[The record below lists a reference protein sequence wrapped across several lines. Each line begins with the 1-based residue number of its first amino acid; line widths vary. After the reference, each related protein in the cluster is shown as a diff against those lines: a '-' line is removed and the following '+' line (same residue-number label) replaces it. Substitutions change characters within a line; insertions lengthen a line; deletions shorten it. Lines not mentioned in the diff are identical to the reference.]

1 MAYDL
6 QEQEQLATFKAWWE
20 KYGNFALT
28 VVTLVLLAIA
38 GWNGWRWY
46 ERREAAAA
54 SAVYEQVLK
63 ALSANE
69 GAKVKEL
76 TGSLIQNHGRTV
88 FAAMAALHAA
98 KVNHDAN
105 DLPAARSQ
113 LQWVIDKSGREE
125 FALVARVRLA
135 GVLLDEKN
143 YDDALKLLSGDVPA
157 AHQTAF
163 ADRRGDVLL
172 AQGKAAEA
180 RSAWQLALDKADAQH
195 PLRQLIQ
202 LKLDALPAP
211 AVS

>member
-20 KYGNFALT
+20 KYGNFILT
-28 VVTLVLLAIA
+28 VVTVVLLAVA

-46 ERREAAAA
+46 ERREAATAA
-54 SAVYEQVLK
+54 VVYEQVLQ
-63 ALSANE
+63 ALAQNN

-76 TGSLIQNHGRTV
+76 TGALIQSHGRTV
-88 FAAMAALHAA
+88 YAAMAALQAA
-98 KVNHDAN
+98 RINHDAN
-105 DLPAARSQ
+105 DLAAARSQ
-113 LQWVIDKSGREE
+113 LQWVIDKSSHEE

-143 YDDALKLLSGDVPA
+143 YDEALRVLAGDVPP

-163 ADRRGDVLL
+163 ADRRGDILL

-180 RSAWQLALDKADAQH
+180 RAAWQLALEKAGPQH

-202 LKLDALPAP
+202 LKLDAAPAP

>member
-6 QEQEQLATFKAWWE
+6 EEQEQLATFKAWWA
-20 KYGNFALT
+20 KYGNAVLT
-28 VVTLVLLAIA
+28 VATLVLLAIA
-38 GWNGWRWY
+38 AWNGWRWY

-54 SAVYEQVLK
+54 SAIYAELGA
-63 ALSANE
+63 ALEANN

-76 TGSLIQNHGRTV
+76 AGTLIQAHGRTV
-88 FAAMAALHAA
+88 QAAMAALHAA
-98 KVNHDAN
+98 RVNHDAS
-105 DLPAARSQ
+105 DFAGARAQ
-113 LQWVIDKSGREE
+113 LQWVIDKSGHDE

-143 YDDALKLLSGDVPA
+143 FDEALKVLAGDVPA

-163 ADRRGDVLL
+163 ADRRGDVLM
-172 AQGKAAEA
+172 AQGKAADA
-180 RSAWQLALDKADAQH
+180 RAAWQQALDKAKAEH

-202 LKLDALPAP
+202 LKLDAVPAP

>member
-6 QEQEQLATFKAWWE
+6 QEQEQLATFKAWWD
-20 KYGNFALT
+20 KYGNFILT
-28 VVTLVLLAIA
+28 VVTLALLAVA
-38 GWNGWRWY
+38 AWNGWRWY

-54 SAVYEQVLK
+54 SVVYEQVMK
-63 ALSANE
+63 ALAENN
-69 GAKVKEL
+69 GARVKEL
-76 TGSLIQNHGRTV
+76 TGTLIQNHGRTV

-98 KVNHDAN
+98 KVNHEAN

-113 LQWVIDKSGREE
+113 LQWVIDKSGHGE
-125 FALVARVRLA
+125 FTLLARVRLA

-143 YDDALKLLSGDVPA
+143 FDEALKVLAGEVPP

-172 AQGKAAEA
+172 AQGKPAEA
-180 RSAWQLALDKADAQH
+180 RSAWQQALDKADPQH

-202 LKLDALPAP
+202 LKLDSVPAP

>member
-6 QEQEQLATFKAWWE
+6 EEQEQLATFKAWWA
-20 KYGNFALT
+20 KYGNLVLMAAT
-28 VVTLVLLAIA
+28 VVLLAFA
-38 GWNGWRWY
+38 AWNGWKWY

-54 SAVYEQVLK
+54 SAIYADLGS
-63 ALSANE
+63 ALETNNA
-69 GAKVKEL
+69 AKVKEL
-76 TGSLIQNHGRTV
+76 AGSLIQSHGRTV
-88 FAAMAALHAA
+88 HAAMAALHVARI
-98 KVNHDAN
+98 NHDAA
-105 DLPAARSQ
+105 DFAAARTQ
-113 LQWVIDKSGREE
+113 LQWVIDKSGHDE

-143 YDDALKLLSGDVPA
+143 YDQALKVLAGEVPA
-157 AHQTAF
+157 THQTAF

-180 RSAWQLALDKADAQH
+180 RAAWQQALDKADAQH

-202 LKLDALPAP
+202 LKIDAVPAP

>member
-105 DLPAARSQ
+105 DLPAARAQ

-143 YDDALKLLSGDVPA
+143 YDEALKLLAGEVPA

-211 AVS
+211 TVS

>member
-20 KYGNFALT
+20 RYGNFILT
-28 VVTLVLLAIA
+28 AATLVLLGIA
-38 GWNGWRWY
+38 AWNGWGWY

-54 SAVYEQVLK
+54 SAAYDRVLE
-63 ALSANE
+63 ALGKNDA
-69 GAKVKEL
+69 AKVKEL
-76 TGSLIQNHGRTV
+76 TGSLIQSHGRTV
-88 FAAMAALHAA
+88 FASMAALHTA
-98 KVNHDAN
+98 KVNHDAG
-105 DLPAARSQ
+105 DLAAARSQ
-113 LQWVIDKSGREE
+113 LQWVIDKSGHEE
-125 FALVARVRLA
+125 FTLIARVRLA

-143 YDDALKLLSGDVPA
+143 FDEALKVLGGDVPQ

-180 RSAWQLALDKADAQH
+180 RAAWQMALDKADAQH

-202 LKLDALPAP
+202 LKLDSVPAP

>member
-6 QEQEQLATFKAWWE
+6 EEQEQLATFKAWWA
-20 KYGNFALT
+20 KYGNAVLS
-28 VVTLVLLAIA
+28 VATLVLLAIA
-38 GWNGWRWY
+38 AWNGWRWY

-54 SAVYEQVLK
+54 SAIYAELGA
-63 ALSANE
+63 ALEASN

-76 TGSLIQNHGRTV
+76 AGTLIQGHGRTV
-88 FAAMAALHAA
+88 QAAMAALHAA
-98 KVNHDAN
+98 RVNHDAS
-105 DLPAARSQ
+105 DFAGARAQ
-113 LQWVIDKSGREE
+113 LQWVIDKSGHDE

-143 YDDALKLLSGDVPA
+143 FDEALKVLAGDVPA

-163 ADRRGDVLL
+163 ADRRGDVLM
-172 AQGKAAEA
+172 AQGKAADA
-180 RSAWQLALDKADAQH
+180 RAAWQQALDKATAEH

-202 LKLDALPAP
+202 LKLDAVPAP

>member
-20 KYGNFALT
+20 RYGNFILT
-28 VVTLVLLAIA
+28 AVTLVLLAIA
-38 GWNGWRWY
+38 AWNGWRWY

-54 SAVYEQVLK
+54 SGVYEQVMK
-63 ALSANE
+63 ALAENN
-69 GAKVKEL
+69 GTRVKEL
-76 TGSLIQNHGRTV
+76 TGTLIQNHGRTV

-113 LQWVIDKSGREE
+113 LQWVIDKSGHDE
-125 FALVARVRLA
+125 FTLLARVRLA
-135 GVLLDEKN
+135 GVLLDEKSF
-143 YDDALKLLSGDVPA
+143 DEALKVLAGDVPA

-180 RSAWQLALDKADAQH
+180 RAAWQQALDKADPQH

-202 LKLDALPAP
+202 LKIDSVPAP

>member
-20 KYGNFALT
+20 KYGNFLLT
-28 VVTLVLLAIA
+28 LVTLVLLAIA

-46 ERREAAAA
+46 ERREAEAAA
-54 SAVYEQVLK
+54 VVYEQVLK
-63 ALSANE
+63 AIDEKNIARQ
-69 GAKVKEL
+69 KEL
-76 TGSLIQNHGRTV
+76 TGSLIQKHGGTV
-88 FAAMAALHAA
+88 YAAMAALHAA
-98 KVNHDAN
+98 KAYHAAN
-105 DLPAARSQ
+105 DLPGARTQ
-113 LQWVIDKSGREE
+113 LQWVIDKSGHEE
-125 FALVARVRLA
+125 FTLVARVRLA

-143 YDDALKLLSGDVPA
+143 FDAALKVLAGDVPA
-157 AHQTAF
+157 PHQTAF

-180 RSAWQLALDKADAQH
+180 RAAWQQALDKADPQH

-202 LKLDALPAP
+202 LKLDSVPAP

>member
-6 QEQEQLATFKAWWE
+6 QEQEQLATFKAWWD
-20 KYGNFALT
+20 KYGNFILA
-28 VVTLVLLAIA
+28 VVTLALLAVA
-38 GWNGWRWY
+38 AWNGWRWY

-54 SAVYEQVLK
+54 SVVYEQVMK
-63 ALSANE
+63 ALAENN
-69 GAKVKEL
+69 GARVKEL
-76 TGSLIQNHGRTV
+76 TGTLIQNHGRTV

-98 KVNHDAN
+98 KVNHEAN

-113 LQWVIDKSGREE
+113 LQWVIDKSGHEE
-125 FALVARVRLA
+125 FTLLARVRLA

-143 YDDALKLLSGDVPA
+143 HDEALKVLAGEVPP

-172 AQGKAAEA
+172 AQGKPAEA
-180 RSAWQLALDKADAQH
+180 RSAWQQALDKADPQH

-202 LKLDALPAP
+202 LKLDSVPVP

>member
-20 KYGNFALT
+20 KYGNFILT
-28 VVTLVLLAIA
+28 LVTVVLLAIA
-38 GWNGWRWY
+38 AWNGWRWY

-54 SAVYEQVLK
+54 AVVYEQVLK
-63 ALSANE
+63 ALGEKESAR
-69 GAKVKEL
+69 VKEL
-76 TGSLIQNHGRTV
+76 TGTLIQSHGRTV
-88 FAAMAALHAA
+88 YAAMAALHAA
-98 KVNHDAN
+98 KLNHEAK
-105 DLPAARSQ
+105 DLPAARAQ
-113 LQWVIDKSGREE
+113 LQWIIDKSGHEE
-125 FALVARVRLA
+125 FTLLARVRLA

-143 YDDALKLLSGDVPA
+143 YDEALKVLAGEVPP

-163 ADRRGDVLL
+163 ADRRGDVLY

-180 RSAWQLALDKADAQH
+180 RAAWQLALDRAEPQH

-202 LKLDALPAP
+202 LKLDAVPAP